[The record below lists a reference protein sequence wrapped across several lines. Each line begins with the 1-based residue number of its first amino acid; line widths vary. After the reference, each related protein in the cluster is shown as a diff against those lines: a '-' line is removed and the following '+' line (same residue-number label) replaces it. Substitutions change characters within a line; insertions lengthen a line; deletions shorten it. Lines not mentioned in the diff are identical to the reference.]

1 MSRLRSHFLTRD
13 RIAHTGAFIAAQQ
26 RPSGEIPWY
35 RGGKMDPWDHVHSA
49 MGLALVGRIDEAKAA
64 FLWLE
69 RTQEPNGGWVAER
82 KEDAVVNRA
91 IETNHAAYLATGLW
105 YLYRVTRDVDF
116 LAARW
121 PMLERAIDFV
131 VGMQD
136 ATGAIRWAVNKYG
149 EVWDAPLLTG
159 SSSTYGSLVCAL
171 RIAERLG
178 HDRPAWRR
186 AKQRLAHVLRTD
198 LDRFA
203 RADLPERTDRYSMD
217 WYYPVLGGAVR
228 GLDAWRRLFD
238 PAHIERFLTE
248 GVGCRC
254 LADHPWY
261 TIAETCELVLAYD
274 AIGLGQRARQIMS
287 WVSPMRSREGG
298 YWTGRIHPDGE
309 LFPKGEQ
316 TAWTAATVLIADDVL
331 AGETVTASF
340 FRDLG
345 DGQADELARR
355 LLRPVRE
362 RATGEVDESAA

>member
-13 RIAHTGAFIAAQQ
+13 RIEQTGAFIAAQQ
-26 RPSGEIPWY
+26 RRSGEIPWY
-35 RGGKMDPWDHVHSA
+35 VGGKMDPWDHVHSA
-49 MGLALVGRIDEAKAA
+49 MGLALVGRVAAAEAA
-64 FLWLE
+64 FTWLE

-82 KEDAVVNRA
+82 KGDVVVNRA
-91 IETNHAAYLATGLW
+91 VETNHAAYVATGLW
-105 YLYRVTRDVDF
+105 YLYRATGDVDF

-121 PMLERAIDFV
+121 RMLERAIDFV
-131 VGMQD
+131 VRMQD
-136 ATGAIRWAVNKYG
+136 ETGAISWAVNKHG
-149 EVWDAPLLTG
+149 EAWEAPLLTG
-159 SSSTYGSLVCAL
+159 SSSTHGSLACAL

-198 LDRFA
+198 PERFA
-203 RADLPERTDRYSMD
+203 RADLPEPTHGYSMD

-238 PAHIERFLTE
+238 PAQTRRFVTE

-254 LADHPWY
+254 LADKPWY
-261 TIAETCELVLAYD
+261 TIAETCELVLTFD
-274 AIGLGQRARQIMS
+274 AIGLGQRARQMLS
-287 WVSPMRSREGG
+287 WVAPMRTRDGG
-298 YWTGRIHPDGE
+298 YWTGRTHPDGE

-331 AGETVTASF
+331 AGETATSSF

-345 DGQADELARR
+345 EGQADELARR
-355 LLRPVRE
+355 LLRPMRE
-362 RATGEVDESAA
+362 IDEPAA